1 MKSGLPSLAAASLL
15 FTVACDGEPETA
27 VATDKSETPPAVTA
41 VFECA
46 ADDAPFAFT
55 TRTIAQGLALW
66 LPLKFNR
73 PYLALEQTPAASGAR
88 FEGEGAADGVVVWL
102 HGEDAMLEVDGE
114 RFSGCRRDPQASI
127 WEHAKLSGVDFRGT
141 GNEPG
146 WVLEIS
152 ERTRIDLSYD
162 YGASR
167 IQANASEP
175 VDDQRAMRTT
185 WEAIV
190 DGVPLKIEISAVAC
204 TDSMSGEQ
212 FESTVVIYLG
222 DRELN
227 GCGRPLH

>member
-1 MKSGLPSLAAASLL
+1 VKSGLISLAAASLL
-15 FTVACDGEPETA
+15 FTVSCGGESETA
-27 VATDKSETPPAVTA
+27 VATGKSDTPPAVTA

-66 LPLKFNR
+66 LPLEFER

-88 FEGEGAADGVVVWL
+88 FEGKGAGHGVVVWL
-102 HGEDAMLEVDGE
+102 HGEEAMLEVDGE
-114 RFSGCRRDPQASI
+114 RFSGCRRDPRASI

-146 WVLEIS
+146 WILEIS
-152 ERTRIDLSYD
+152 ERTWIDLSYD

-167 IQANASEP
+167 IQAKASEP
-175 VDDQRAMRTT
+175 VDDHEAMRTT
-185 WEAIV
+185 WEAVI
-190 DGVPLKIEISAVAC
+190 DGVPLKLEISAVAC
-204 TDSMSGEQ
+204 TDSMTGEP

-222 DRELN
+222 DRELR

>member
-1 MKSGLPSLAAASLL
+1 MKSGLLSLAAASLL
-15 FTVACDGEPETA
+15 FTASCGGEPETA
-27 VATDKSETPPAVTA
+27 VATDKSETPPAITA

-46 ADDAPFAFT
+46 ADDAAFAFT

-66 LPLKFNR
+66 LPLKFER

-88 FEGEGAADGVVVWL
+88 FEREGVVVWL
-102 HGEDAMLEVDGE
+102 HGEEAMLEVDGE
-114 RFSGCRRDPQASI
+114 RFSGCRRNPQASI

-175 VDDQRAMRTT
+175 VDDRQAMRTT
-185 WEAIV
+185 WEANV
-190 DGVPLKIEISAVAC
+190 DGLPLKLEISAVAC
-204 TDSMSGEQ
+204 ADSMSGEQ

-222 DRELN
+222 DRELK

>member
-1 MKSGLPSLAAASLL
+1 VKSGLLGLAAASLL
-15 FTVACDGEPETA
+15 FMVACGGESETA
-27 VATDKSETPPAVTA
+27 VATDKSVTPPAITA

-66 LPLKFNR
+66 LPLKFER
-73 PYLALEQTPAASGAR
+73 PYLALGQTPATSGAR
-88 FEGEGAADGVVVWL
+88 FEGKGAGHGVVVWL
-102 HGEDAMLEVDGE
+102 HGEEAMLEVDGE
-114 RFSGCRRDPQASI
+114 RFSACRRDPRASI
-127 WEHAKLSGVDFRGT
+127 WEHAKLNGVDFRAT

-167 IQANASEP
+167 IQAISSEP
-175 VDDQRAMRTT
+175 ASDPQAMRTT
-185 WEAIV
+185 WEANA
-190 DGVPLKIEISAVAC
+190 DDQALKIEISATAC
-204 TDSMSGEQ
+204 TDSMSGEP

-222 DRELN
+222 DRKLS

>member
-1 MKSGLPSLAAASLL
+1 VKSGLFSLAVASLL
-15 FTVACDGEPETA
+15 LIVACGGESETTA
-27 VATDKSETPPAVTA
+27 ATATSETPPAVTA
-41 VFECA
+41 VFEC
-46 ADDAPFAFT
+46 DLDGIPFAFT

-66 LPLKFNR
+66 LPLKFER
-73 PYLALEQTPAASGAR
+73 PYLALEQTPAASGSR
-88 FEGEGAADGVVVWL
+88 YEGDGVVVWL
-102 HGEDAMLEVDGE
+102 HGEEAMLEVDGE
-114 RFSGCRRDPQASI
+114 RFSGCPRNPQASI
-127 WEHAKLSGVDFRGT
+127 WEHAKLSGVDFRAT

-167 IQANASEP
+167 IQVNASEP
-175 VDDQRAMRTT
+175 VDDQQAMRTT
-185 WEAIV
+185 WQAIS
-190 DGVPLKIEISAVAC
+190 DGEPLKLEISPVAC

-222 DRELN
+222 DRQLQ